1 MALAMV
7 FLTASLSLAFST
19 VDKSSSIRFVAD
31 GIRRLNMFSSLSM
44 SDMASFGIA
53 DLLLTNILLAGFD
66 KKNVHAF

>member
-19 VDKSSSIRFVAD
+19 VDRSSSIRFVAE
-31 GIRRLNMFSSLSM
+31 GIRRLNVISRLSM
-44 SDMASFGIA
+44 LFISSFGIA